1 MSYRDEAPEE
11 PVEPELPEPT
21 FRYRDT
27 IRAGFSEFLESDL
40 YDGICHTAFVAVVLL
55 AFLVASCW
63 ALLTATLVIGL
74 CMWKTPAPEFYMLY
88 VPSTLIT
95 AFSALYYLHW
105 TGKSKLKGGL

>member
-1 MSYRDEAPEE
+1 MGYRDESPE
-11 PVEPELPEPT
+11 PPPEPEVKEPT
-21 FRYRDT
+21 FKLRDT

-40 YDGICHTAFVAVVLL
+40 YDGICHIAFVAVVIL
-55 AFLVASCW
+55 ALLVAFCW

-74 CMWKTPAPEFYMLY
+74 CMWKSPAPDFYMLY

-105 TGKSKLKGGL
+105 KRAVSQTT